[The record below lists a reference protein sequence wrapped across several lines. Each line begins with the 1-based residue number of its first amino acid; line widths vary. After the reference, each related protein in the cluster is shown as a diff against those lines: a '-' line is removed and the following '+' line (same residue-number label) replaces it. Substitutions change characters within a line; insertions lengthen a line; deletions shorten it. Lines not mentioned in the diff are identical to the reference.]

1 MKLTITF
8 PDGSKKQFD
17 SGITAMEVAKSIAEG
32 LARDALA
39 AKADDKLIDLSTPL
53 TRSCSLRILTWK
65 DPEGV
70 HIFRHSSAHLLAHA
84 VHELFPYA
92 KPTIGPVTEEG
103 FYYDFDH
110 EPFTPEDLQKIE
122 KKIEEIAARKLPVQ
136 RMTLTEK
143 QALEVFNDNKYKTEI
158 IKSKDT
164 EEVAGG
170 KGEEI
175 TAYKQGDFIDLCRG
189 PHVPNTGLLKAV
201 KLTKLAGAYWRGDQK
216 NKQLQ
221 RIYGISFPEKKLLA
235 EHLHRLEEAEKRDHR
250 KLGHQLGLFMFHE
263 WSPGSP
269 IMLPK
274 GTIIYNEL
282 LTFLHAEYRK
292 RGYLEVIT
300 PQLFNKA
307 LWEAS
312 GHWSHFKQSMFVLN
326 IDGEEFSMKPM
337 NCPSHVL
344 IYKSQL
350 RSYRDLPMRIAD
362 FCFLHRN
369 ELRGVLG
376 GMTRVRK
383 FSQDD
388 SHIFCTSEQI
398 QDEISALLDF
408 VRYIYIDVFGFS
420 FNAKFSTRPKEFMG
434 DAKVWDKAERA
445 LEDSLKKAKL
455 PYEVK
460 EGEGAFYGPKI
471 DFDVKDA
478 IGRDWQLATVQ
489 LDFQM
494 PLRFGAEYEGAD
506 GKKHTV
512 VMIHR
517 AILGSLERFIGVMVE
532 HYAGRF
538 PLWLSPVQ
546 VKILTVADRHD
557 DYAKSVFTQ
566 LFDSGL
572 RVVVDDRSESIP
584 KKVREAQLE
593 QVNYILVVGDQEI
606 KNKTVTVRTR
616 NNEVVG
622 EKKVDEFIKALQ
634 KEVAEKK

>member
-1 MKLTITF
+1 MKVTITF

-17 SGITAMEVAKSIAEG
+17 SGITAMEIAKSIAEG
-32 LARDALA
+32 LARNAFA
-39 AKADDKLIDLSTPL
+39 AKVDDKLIDLSTSI
-53 TRSCSLRILTWK
+53 TKSCSIRILTWK
-65 DPEGV
+65 DKEGID
-70 HIFRHSSAHLLAHA
+70 IFRHSSAHLLAHA

-110 EPFTPEDLQKIE
+110 DPFTPQDLEKIE
-122 KKIEEIAARKLPVQ
+122 KKMEEIASRKLPIQ
-136 RMTLTEK
+136 RMMLTEK
-143 QALEVFNDNKYKTEI
+143 QAVELFKDNKYKVEI

-164 EEVAGG
+164 GEVG
-170 KGEEI
+170 KEEI
-175 TAYKQGDFIDLCRG
+175 TAYKQGDFLDLCRG
-189 PHVPNTGLLKAV
+189 PHIPNTSLIKAV

-216 NKQLQ
+216 YKQLQ
-221 RIYGISFPEKKLLA
+221 RIYVISFPEKKFLT
-235 EHLHRLEEAEKRDHR
+235 EHLQRLEEAEKRDHR
-250 KLGHQLGLFMFHE
+250 KLGKELELFMFHE

-269 IMLPK
+269 ILLPK

-282 LTFLHAEYRK
+282 LSFLREEYRK
-292 RGYLEVIT
+292 RGYQEVIT

-307 LWEAS
+307 LWETS
-312 GHWSHFKQSMFVLN
+312 GHWSHFKQDMFVFN
-326 IDGEEFSMKPM
+326 VEEEEFSLKPM

-350 RSYRDLPMRIAD
+350 RSYRDLPLRLAD

-383 FSQDD
+383 MSQDD
-388 SHIFCTSEQI
+388 AHVFCTPEQI
-398 QDEISALLDF
+398 NAEIEKLLDF
-408 VRYIYIDVFGFS
+408 IRYVYIDVFS
-420 FNAKFSTRPKEFMG
+420 FTFHAKLSTRPQEFMG
-434 DAKVWDKAERA
+434 DSKVWDKAEKA
-445 LEDSLKKAKL
+445 LEDSLKKTKL
-455 PYEVK
+455 PYEIK
-460 EGEGAFYGPKI
+460 KGEGAFYGPKI

-478 IGRDWQLATVQ
+478 LGRDWQLATIQ

-506 GKKHTV
+506 GKRHAV

-517 AILGSLERFIGVMVE
+517 AILGSLERFLGVMVE
-532 HYAGRF
+532 HYAGKF
-538 PLWLSPVQ
+538 PLWLSPVH
-546 VKILTVADRHD
+546 VKILTVADRHK
-557 DYAKSVFTQ
+557 DYAEQVCKQF
-566 LFDSGL
+566 FDAGL
-572 RVVVDDRSESIP
+572 RVAIDDRSESIP

-622 EKKVDEFIKALQ
+622 EKKVDELVKALQ
-634 KEVAEKK
+634 REVAEKK